1 MTNSKF
7 RVAYSQCPSYTDAKR
22 LRAALEEV
30 ISLQIEDFGGSVS
43 GKKLMFKPNFLA
55 WRRDGDIACVNPAF
69 LLESIKVFLDAGA
82 RIAILETPAVQTAP
96 AVIRAMKLE
105 GELARLG
112 VTVASFSEF
121 APIKQFPGQCF
132 HHLEIAREYL
142 DYDAVV
148 DVAKAKTHGM
158 MMLTLCVKNLFGM
171 IKGSER
177 MGWHLAVG
185 KDFERF
191 ADLLLDIYL
200 AVRPQFN
207 LLDAVTCMEGNGPGS
222 GTPAERGFI
231 AGSNDS
237 LALDASV
244 APRLGCEDLL
254 ILENARKRGFLPDF
268 EIVGNIPEIRRLRL
282 PPPPGFFCEWGMP
295 LPPFFKKFL
304 REAVVAKPILNKKL
318 CIGCGLCVKMCPP
331 ASLKLKNGKPV
342 FDLPNCIRCFCCQEH
357 CPKGAITTRKTVMM
371 KVCEKGEEAV
381 RFLFR

>member
-1 MTNSKF
+1 
-7 RVAYSQCPSYTDAKR
+7 
-22 LRAALEEV
+22 
-30 ISLQIEDFGGSVS
+30 
-43 GKKLMFKPNFLA
+43 MFKPNFLA

-177 MGWHLAVG
+177 MDGIWPWE
-185 KDFERF
+185 K
-191 ADLLLDIYL
+191 IS
-200 AVRPQFN
+200 
-207 LLDAVTCMEGNGPGS
+207 NGSRICFWTFTLRSARNSIFWMRSPAWR
-222 GTPAERGFI
+222 GTGPAAELRRN
-231 AGSNDS
+231 ADS
-237 LALDASV
+237 L
-244 APRLGCEDLL
+244 P
-254 ILENARKRGFLPDF
+254 ART
-268 EIVGNIPEIRRLRL
+268 IRW
-282 PPPPGFFCEWGMP
+282 P
-295 LPPFFKKFL
+295 
-304 REAVVAKPILNKKL
+304 
-318 CIGCGLCVKMCPP
+318 
-331 ASLKLKNGKPV
+331 
-342 FDLPNCIRCFCCQEH
+342 
-357 CPKGAITTRKTVMM
+357 
-371 KVCEKGEEAV
+371 
-381 RFLFR
+381 